1 MAVGYPVTQQNN
13 SQEMHVLFDVYMMDM
28 DGIEREE
35 NEWSMI
41 FSEAGFSDYKITP
54 TNGIRSIIKVYP

>member
-1 MAVGYPVTQQNN
+1 MQ
-13 SQEMHVLFDVYMMDM
+13 VLFDVYMMDM

-41 FSEAGFSDYKITP
+41 FSEAGFNDYKITP